1 MEVSHNLRPSTLPKY
16 WTSFMNVP
24 LIKLTIIISS
34 NLCFYQNRNKDE
46 TDPKK
51 IEEMIAKGEY
61 VKKEI
66 ETLYALKKYRA
77 MKKRYYD

>member
-1 MEVSHNLRPSTLPKY
+1 
-16 WTSFMNVP
+16 
-24 LIKLTIIISS
+24 
-34 NLCFYQNRNKDE
+34 
-46 TDPKK
+46 
-51 IEEMIAKGEY
+51 MIAKGEY

>member
-1 MEVSHNLRPSTLPKY
+1 MSQKNRVIALYKNLQYLLKEYPADAKKMQIGCKKAFL
-16 WTSFMNVP
+16 
-24 LIKLTIIISS
+24 
-34 NLCFYQNRNKDE
+34 RNKDE

-51 IEEMIAKGEY
+51 IEEMIEKGEY